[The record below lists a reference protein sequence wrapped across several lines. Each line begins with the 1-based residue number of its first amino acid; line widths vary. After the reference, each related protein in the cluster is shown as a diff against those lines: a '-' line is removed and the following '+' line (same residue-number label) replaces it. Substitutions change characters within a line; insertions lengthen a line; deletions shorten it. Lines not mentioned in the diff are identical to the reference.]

1 MEPLEGA
8 TTVERM
14 LLEQAKR
21 THTPANG
28 SIELLPLCN
37 MNCDMCYVR
46 LSREE
51 MERQGRLRTADEWL
65 EIGRQMKEA
74 GVLFLL
80 LTGGE
85 PFLYPDFRRL
95 YLGLKEM
102 GMIITINTNGT
113 LIDEDLAEFFGKY
126 KPRRVNIT
134 LYGADEETYKNLC
147 HYPGGYEKTLRGI
160 RLLRE
165 QSVDVKV
172 SSSLS
177 RSNKSDLD
185 KLLDVGEE
193 LGFPVWV
200 DTYMMPATRE
210 RGLPYNLQVRLNPEE
225 AARTGVHA
233 MKRALGSELFPQ
245 YVQQSVERA
254 DYPEPAEDKPGHISC
269 MAGRCSFTINWQGEM
284 RPCVI
289 LSEPAISVFEAGFEA
304 AWKYIVKETGKILL
318 NAKCS
323 TCHLRH
329 LCRTCAASALLET
342 GSYDGVPDYMCR
354 FAEEALRLLREEW
367 ENIQNGQDI
376 SNR

>member
-14 LLEQAKR
+14 LLNQAKR
-21 THTPANG
+21 TRTPANG

-51 MERQGRLRTADEWL
+51 MEAKGRLRTADEWL
-65 EIGRQMKEA
+65 EIGRQMKDA

-95 YLGLKEM
+95 YLELRKM

-134 LYGADEETYKNLC
+134 LYGTDEETYDKLC

-165 QSVDVKV
+165 QGVDVKV
-172 SSSLS
+172 GGSLA
-177 RSNKSDLD
+177 RANQDDLD
-185 KLLDVGEE
+185 KLLNIGEE
-193 LGFPVWV
+193 LNIPVRV

-210 RGLPYNLQVRLNPEE
+210 RDLPYNMQSRLNPEE
-225 AARTGVHA
+225 AARARIHA
-233 MKRALGSELFPQ
+233 LKREMGPELFPQ
-245 YVQQSVERA
+245 YVRQSVERA
-254 DYPEPAEDKPGHISC
+254 DHPEPVEAKPGHMSC
-269 MAGRCSFTINWQGEM
+269 MAGQCSFTINWQGEM

-289 LSEPAISVFEAGFEA
+289 LTEPAISVFEVGFKA
-304 AWKYIVKETGKILL
+304 AWKYIVEETHKILL
-318 NAKCS
+318 NEKCS
-323 TCHLRH
+323 TCHMRH

-354 FAEEALRLLREEW
+354 YAGESLRILREEW
-367 ENIQNGQDI
+367 EKIQHGQTI
-376 SNR
+376 SDR

>member
-14 LLEQAKR
+14 LLDQARR
-21 THTPANG
+21 TRTPANG

-46 LSREE
+46 LGREE
-51 MERQGRLRTADEWL
+51 MEAKGRLHTADEWL
-65 EIGRQMKEA
+65 EIGRQMKDA

-95 YLGLKEM
+95 YLELRKM

-134 LYGADEETYKNLC
+134 LYGTDEETYANLC

-165 QSVDVKV
+165 QGVDVKV
-172 SSSLS
+172 GGSLA
-177 RSNKSDLD
+177 RANQDDLD
-185 KLLDVGEE
+185 KLLDIGEE
-193 LGFPVWV
+193 LDIPVRV

-210 RGLPYNLQVRLNPEE
+210 RDLPYNMQSRLNPEE
-225 AARTGVHA
+225 AARARIHA
-233 MKRALGSELFPQ
+233 LKREMGPELFPQ
-245 YVQQSVERA
+245 YVRQSVERA
-254 DYPEPAEDKPGHISC
+254 DHPEPAEAKPGHMSC
-269 MAGRCSFTINWQGEM
+269 MAGQCSFTINWQGEM

-289 LSEPAISVFEAGFEA
+289 LTEPAISVFEFGFKA
-304 AWKYIVKETGKILL
+304 AWKYIVEETHKILL
-318 NAKCS
+318 NEKCS
-323 TCHLRH
+323 TCHMRH

-354 FAEEALRLLREEW
+354 YAGESLRILREEW
-367 ENIQNGQDI
+367 EKIQQGQTI
-376 SNR
+376 SDW

>member
-354 FAEEALRLLREEW
+354 IAEEALRLLREEW
-367 ENIQNGQDI
+367 EKIQNGQDI

>member
-1 MEPLEGA
+1 METLEGA

-14 LLEQAKR
+14 LLDQAKR
-21 THTPANG
+21 TRVPANG

-51 MERQGRLRTADEWL
+51 MEKLGRLRTADEWL

-85 PFLYPDFRRL
+85 PFLYPEFRRL
-95 YLGLKEM
+95 YLELRRM

-113 LIDEDLAEFFGKY
+113 LIDEDLADFLGKY

-134 LYGADEETYKNLC
+134 LYGTDEEAYANLC
-147 HYPGGYEKTLRGI
+147 HYPGGYEKALRGI

-165 QSVDVKV
+165 CGVDVKV
-172 SSSLS
+172 AGSLV
-177 RSNKSDLD
+177 RANKDDLD
-185 KLLDVGEE
+185 KLLDVQNE
-193 LGFPVWV
+193 LNVPVRV

-210 RGLPYNLQVRLNPEE
+210 RSLPYNMQSRLAPEE
-225 AARTGVHA
+225 AARAGVHA
-233 MKRALGSELFPQ
+233 LKREMGREMFLQ
-245 YVQQSVERA
+245 YILQSVERA
-254 DYPEPAEDKPGHISC
+254 DHPEPAEARPGHISC
-269 MAGRCSFTINWQGEM
+269 MAGQCSFTINWQGEM

-289 LSEPAISVFEAGFEA
+289 LSEPAVSVFEVGFEA
-304 AWKYIVKETGKILL
+304 AWKYIVEETDKILL

-323 TCHLRH
+323 ICHMRH

-354 FAEEALRLLREEW
+354 YAEESLRLLREEW
-367 ENIQNGQDI
+367 EKIQNGQDI
-376 SNR
+376 SDR

>member
-14 LLEQAKR
+14 LLNQAKR
-21 THTPANG
+21 TRTPANG

-51 MERQGRLRTADEWL
+51 MEEKGRLHTADEWL
-65 EIGRQMKEA
+65 EIGRQMKDA

-95 YLGLKEM
+95 YLELRKM

-113 LIDEDLAEFFGKY
+113 LIDEDLAKFFGKY

-134 LYGADEETYKNLC
+134 LYGTDEETYANLC

-165 QSVDVKV
+165 QGVDVKV
-172 SSSLS
+172 GGSLA
-177 RSNKSDLD
+177 RANQDDLD
-185 KLLDVGEE
+185 KLLNIGEE
-193 LGFPVWV
+193 LDIPVRV

-210 RGLPYNLQVRLNPEE
+210 RDLPYNMQSRLNPEE
-225 AARTGVHA
+225 AARAGIHA
-233 MKRALGSELFPQ
+233 LKREMGPELFPQ
-245 YVQQSVERA
+245 YVRQSVERA
-254 DYPEPAEDKPGHISC
+254 DHPEPAEAKPGHMSC
-269 MAGRCSFTINWQGEM
+269 MAGQCSFTINWQGEM

-289 LSEPAISVFEAGFEA
+289 LSEPAVSVFEVGFKA
-304 AWKYIVKETGKILL
+304 AWKYIVEETHKILL
-318 NAKCS
+318 NEKCS
-323 TCHLRH
+323 TCHMRH

-354 FAEEALRLLREEW
+354 YAGKSLRILREEW
-367 ENIQNGQDI
+367 EKIQHGQTI
-376 SNR
+376 SDW

>member
-14 LLEQAKR
+14 LLDQAKR
-21 THTPANG
+21 TRTPANG

-51 MERQGRLRTADEWL
+51 MEAKGRLRTADEWL
-65 EIGRQMKEA
+65 EIGRQMKDV

-95 YLGLKEM
+95 YLELRKM

-134 LYGADEETYKNLC
+134 LYGTDEETYDKLC

-165 QSVDVKV
+165 QGVDVKV
-172 SSSLS
+172 GGSLA
-177 RSNKSDLD
+177 RANQDDLD
-185 KLLDVGEE
+185 KLLDIGEE
-193 LGFPVWV
+193 LDIPVRV

-210 RGLPYNLQVRLNPEE
+210 RDLPYNMQSRLNPEE
-225 AARTGVHA
+225 AARARIHA
-233 MKRALGSELFPQ
+233 LKREMGPELFPQ
-245 YVQQSVERA
+245 YVRQSVERA
-254 DYPEPAEDKPGHISC
+254 DHSEPAEAKQGHMSC
-269 MAGRCSFTINWQGEM
+269 MAGQCSFTINWQGEM

-289 LSEPAISVFEAGFEA
+289 LTEPAISVFEVGFEA
-304 AWKYIVKETGKILL
+304 AWKYIVEETHKILL
-318 NAKCS
+318 NEKCS
-323 TCHLRH
+323 TCHMRH

-354 FAEEALRLLREEW
+354 YAGESLRILREEW
-367 ENIQNGQDI
+367 EKIQHGQTI
-376 SNR
+376 SDW

>member
-14 LLEQAKR
+14 LLDQAKR
-21 THTPANG
+21 ACAPANG

-51 MERQGRLRTADEWL
+51 MEAKGRLRTADEWL
-65 EIGRQMKEA
+65 EIGRQMKDA

-95 YLGLKEM
+95 YLELRKM

-113 LIDEDLAEFFGKY
+113 LIDEDLAAFLGKY

-134 LYGADEETYKNLC
+134 LYGTDEETYDKLC

-165 QSVDVKV
+165 QGVDVKV
-172 SSSLS
+172 GGSLA
-177 RSNKSDLD
+177 RANRDDLD
-185 KLLDVGEE
+185 KLLEIGEE
-193 LGFPVWV
+193 LDIPVRV

-210 RGLPYNLQVRLNPEE
+210 RDLPYNMQSRLNPEE
-225 AARTGVHA
+225 AARARIHA
-233 MKRALGSELFPQ
+233 LKREMGPELFPQ
-245 YVQQSVERA
+245 YVRQSVERA
-254 DYPEPAEDKPGHISC
+254 DHPEPAEAKPGHMSC
-269 MAGRCSFTINWQGEM
+269 MAGQCSFTINWQGEM

-289 LSEPAISVFEAGFEA
+289 LTEPAISVFEVGFKA
-304 AWKYIVKETGKILL
+304 AWKYIVEETHKILL
-318 NAKCS
+318 NEKCS
-323 TCHLRH
+323 TCHMRH

-342 GSYDGVPDYMCR
+342 GRYDGVPDYMCR
-354 FAEEALRLLREEW
+354 YADESLRILREEW
-367 ENIQNGQDI
+367 EKIQHGQAI
-376 SNR
+376 SDQ

>member
-14 LLEQAKR
+14 LLDQAKR
-21 THTPANG
+21 TRTPANG

-46 LSREE
+46 LGREE
-51 MERQGRLRTADEWL
+51 MEAKGRLHTADEWL
-65 EIGRQMKEA
+65 EIGRQMKDA

-95 YLGLKEM
+95 YLELRKM

-134 LYGADEETYKNLC
+134 LYGTDEETYANLC

-165 QSVDVKV
+165 QGVDVKV
-172 SSSLS
+172 GGSLA
-177 RSNKSDLD
+177 RANQDDLD
-185 KLLDVGEE
+185 KLLDIGEE
-193 LGFPVWV
+193 LDIPVRV

-210 RGLPYNLQVRLNPEE
+210 RDLPYNMQSRLNPEE
-225 AARTGVHA
+225 AARARIHA
-233 MKRALGSELFPQ
+233 LKREMGPELFPQ
-245 YVQQSVERA
+245 YVRQSVKRA
-254 DYPEPAEDKPGHISC
+254 DHPEPAEAKPGHMSC
-269 MAGRCSFTINWQGEM
+269 MAGQCSFTINWQGEM

-289 LSEPAISVFEAGFEA
+289 LTEPAISVFEFGFKA
-304 AWKYIVKETGKILL
+304 AWKYIVEETHKILL
-318 NAKCS
+318 NEKCS
-323 TCHLRH
+323 TCHMRH

-354 FAEEALRLLREEW
+354 YAGESLRILREEW
-367 ENIQNGQDI
+367 EKIQHGQTI
-376 SNR
+376 SDW

>member
-14 LLEQAKR
+14 LLDQARR
-21 THTPANG
+21 TRTPANG

-51 MERQGRLRTADEWL
+51 MEQQGRLRTADEWL
-65 EIGRQMKEA
+65 EIGRQMKDA

-95 YLGLKEM
+95 YLELRKM

-134 LYGADEETYKNLC
+134 LYGTAEETYANLC

-165 QSVDVKV
+165 QGVDVKV
-172 SSSLS
+172 GGSLA
-177 RSNKSDLD
+177 RANRDDLD
-185 KLLDVGEE
+185 KLLDIGEE
-193 LGFPVWV
+193 LDIPVRV

-210 RGLPYNLQVRLNPEE
+210 RDLPYNMQSRLNPEE
-225 AARTGVHA
+225 AAQARIYA
-233 MKRALGSELFPQ
+233 LKREMGPELFPQ
-245 YVQQSVERA
+245 YVRQSVERA
-254 DYPEPAEDKPGHISC
+254 DHPEPAEAKPGHMSC
-269 MAGRCSFTINWQGEM
+269 MAGQCSFTINWQGEM

-289 LSEPAISVFEAGFEA
+289 LTEPAISVFEVGFKA
-304 AWKYIVKETGKILL
+304 AWKYIVEETHKILL
-318 NAKCS
+318 NEKCS
-323 TCHLRH
+323 TCYMRH

-342 GSYDGVPDYMCR
+342 GSYDGVPNYMCR
-354 FAEEALRLLREEW
+354 YAGESLRILREEW
-367 ENIQNGQDI
+367 EKIQHGQTI
-376 SNR
+376 SDR

>member
-14 LLEQAKR
+14 LLDQAKR
-21 THTPANG
+21 TRTPANG

-51 MERQGRLRTADEWL
+51 MEAKGRLRTADEWL
-65 EIGRQMKEA
+65 EIGRQMKDA

-95 YLGLKEM
+95 YLELRKM

-113 LIDEDLAEFFGKY
+113 LIDEELAEFFGKY

-134 LYGADEETYKNLC
+134 LYGVDEETYDKLC

-165 QSVDVKV
+165 QGVDVKV
-172 SSSLS
+172 GGSLALAN
-177 RSNKSDLD
+177 RDDLD
-185 KLLDVGEE
+185 KLLDIGEE
-193 LGFPVWV
+193 LEIPVRV

-210 RGLPYNLQVRLNPEE
+210 RDLPYNMQSRLNPEE
-225 AARTGVHA
+225 AARARIHA
-233 MKRALGSELFPQ
+233 LKREMGPELFPQ
-245 YVQQSVERA
+245 YVRQAVERA
-254 DYPEPAEDKPGHISC
+254 DHPEPAEAKLGHMSC
-269 MAGRCSFTINWQGEM
+269 MAGQCSFTINWQGEM

-289 LSEPAISVFEAGFEA
+289 LTEPAISVFEVGFEA
-304 AWKYIVKETGKILL
+304 AWKYIVEETHKILL
-318 NAKCS
+318 NEKCS
-323 TCHLRH
+323 TCHMRH

-354 FAEEALRLLREEW
+354 YAGESLRILREEW
-367 ENIQNGQDI
+367 EKIQHGQTI
-376 SNR
+376 SDR